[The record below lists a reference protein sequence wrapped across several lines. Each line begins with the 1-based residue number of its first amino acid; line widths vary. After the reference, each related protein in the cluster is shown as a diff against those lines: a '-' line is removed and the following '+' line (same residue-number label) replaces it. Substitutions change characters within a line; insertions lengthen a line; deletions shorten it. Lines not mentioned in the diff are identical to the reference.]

1 MKSIYCK
8 LVSLLL
14 ICIQHKE
21 KGAFAMNVR
30 VLLLEGAL
38 LAMLYSFGCATAGHD
53 YDGLRY
59 YPGYYPPEY
68 PYLDYDPFHP
78 YYSNPSGEPREKT
91 LEKYQKS
98 FEMGGE
104 K

>member
-1 MKSIYCK
+1 MHERPEKEGFTMKMKNLRMGSI
-8 LVSLLL
+8 
-14 ICIQHKE
+14 
-21 KGAFAMNVR
+21 
-30 VLLLEGAL
+30 L
-38 LAMLYSFGCATAGHD
+38 LAVLFSVGCATGGRD
-53 YDGLRY
+53 YYEPRY

-91 LEKYQKS
+91 LEQYQKT
-98 FEMGGE
+98 FKLGGE